1 MPRNASTPAVRRP
14 RSRPP
19 VVSISMRPSVRRRCR
34 IEPHR
39 DMIRRIQ
46 TAKYSHLVDALTL
59 DELDRQLVH
68 ALQVDGRAPFSAIAA
83 VLGVSERT
91 LARRYRRLRQAG
103 AVRVVGL
110 PDAARL
116 GQTDWFVRIQCGPD
130 AVSPVAAALA
140 RRPDTAWVT
149 LLSGGTEITCITRT
163 AGTARDNLLLRKL
176 PRTPRITAV
185 TAQCLLRPV
194 AGLSGWYGRV
204 TALRPDQIDA
214 LRPPPAA
221 SAPTALDQLDRRLLD
236 QLALD
241 GRTPLPVLA
250 AHTAAAET
258 TLRRRL
264 RSLRDNGIV
273 YFDVEADP
281 PLFGYR
287 TQAVLWLT
295 VAPDQLAA
303 TATTLARHPEIA
315 FAAATT
321 GPTNL
326 LAFLVCRDND
336 TLYEYLT
343 TRIGTL
349 PGIRHTETAP
359 ISSYTKRAGTPLP

>member
-1 MPRNASTPAVRRP
+1 MNRW
-14 RSRPP
+14 
-19 VVSISMRPSVRRRCR
+19 
-34 IEPHR
+34 
-39 DMIRRIQ
+39 IQ
-46 TAKYSHLVDALTL
+46 TAKYGDLVDTVTL
-59 DELDRQLVH
+59 DEMDRQLVH
-68 ALQVDGRAPFSAIAA
+68 ALQVDGRAPFSTIAA

-103 AVRVVGL
+103 AVRVVGVS
-110 PDAARL
+110 DAARL

-163 AGTARDNLLLRKL
+163 AGPTHDNLLLRKL

-194 AGLSGWYGRV
+194 AGLSGWYGRI
-204 TALRPDQIDA
+204 TALRPDQVAA
-214 LRPPPAA
+214 LRPAPPAA
-221 SAPTALDQLDRRLLD
+221 TGPATTGPVPADPLDQRLLD

-264 RSLRDNGIV
+264 RSLQDNGVV
-273 YFDVEADP
+273 YFDVEVDP
-281 PLFGYR
+281 LLFGYQ

-295 VAPDQLAA
+295 VAPDHLAA
-303 TATTLARHPEIA
+303 TATALAGHPEIA

-326 LAFLVCRDND
+326 LAFAVCRDND

-349 PGIRHTETAP
+349 PGLRHTETAP